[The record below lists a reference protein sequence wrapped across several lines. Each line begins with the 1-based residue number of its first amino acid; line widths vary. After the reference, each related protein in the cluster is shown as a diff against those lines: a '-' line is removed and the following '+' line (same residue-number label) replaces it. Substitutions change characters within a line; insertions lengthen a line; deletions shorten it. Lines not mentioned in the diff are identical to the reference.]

1 MLYQLRKPIN
11 KTLKERFNPSR
22 YNIIKEKYDTTKCP
36 PAPVLTTDDQR
47 IAAAAQ
53 MMNAMGAKSCQTD
66 NANFAA
72 SLSANS
78 LFFNMA
84 GSANYSQAAT
94 LGCEQLMAQ
103 SQEYT
108 TAMSRITCII
118 NNSKNTIKTSVTGI
132 NSVKFEAGPKSIMN
146 VCGFGADIKQGIK
159 VEVINSIQLTDEE
172 VQQISKELKSVA
184 ETAIDKIQ
192 ENVSEAGATASG
204 GKDLLDTLKKL
215 QTSDYDSKVR
225 EAVRSIEMKVQG
237 NNTILIKSAP
247 GAVFNYAA
255 LGRCNFDQN
264 IGVQVYASLIASN
277 VLQSTFE
284 SVLDQMDKFSQVN
297 KQITKGSGFASQV
310 KAFWDNYASVAS
322 AGYMVGGII
331 VVALVI
337 GVILVGPKLLDT
349 FMKGQQGS
357 KKVF

>member
-11 KTLKERFNPSR
+11 KTIKERFNPSR
-22 YNIIKEKYDTTKCP
+22 YNVIKEKYDTANCP
-36 PAPVLTTDDQR
+36 PAPVLTTNDQR
-47 IAAAAQ
+47 IAAATQ
-53 MMNAMGAKSCQTD
+53 MMTAMGAKSCQTD

-72 SLSANS
+72 SLSFNS
-78 LFFNMA
+78 LFVSGGA
-84 GSANYSQAAT
+84 SANYSQAAT
-94 LGCEQLMAQ
+94 LGCEQLIAQ

-108 TAMSRITCII
+108 TALSRITCII
-118 NNSKNTIKTSVTGI
+118 NRSKNTIKTAVTGI
-132 NSVKFEAGPKSIMN
+132 NSVKFEAGPNSIMN

-159 VEVINSIQLTDEE
+159 VEVINSMQLTDEE

-184 ETAIDKIQ
+184 ETAIQNIQ
-192 ENVSEAGATASG
+192 NNVSEAGATASG
-204 GKDLLDTLKKL
+204 GKDLLDTLRKL
-215 QTSDYDSKVR
+215 QTSDYDSKVK

-237 NNTILIKSAP
+237 NNTILITAKP

-255 LGRCNFDQN
+255 LGKCNFDQN

-277 VLQSTFE
+277 VLQSTFS
-284 SVLDQMDKFSQVN
+284 SVLDQMDKFSAEN

-310 KAFWDNYASVAS
+310 KAFWDNYSSMVSSGYLVA
-322 AGYMVGGII
+322 GII

-337 GVILVGPKLLDT
+337 GLILVGPKLLDT
-349 FMKGQQGS
+349 FMKGQQGG